1 MERQLGRSTRWIGFH
16 DCRDNNGKHVSRR
29 RRCAAC
35 AHPSLARAL
44 DHVSGLD
51 DAVKLEAAILV
62 DGRHDAHAGGHGLG
76 AVKTRL
82 GGCLELHASR
92 ADGRRRGG
100 RVLLRVFR
108 HGSHGV
114 CCIQLQHERVVDRG
128 AMLAADV
135 VDVLC
140 CVVLYYVCGKGDRHG
155 RRDRGMH
162 GPSTASDRGRGGG
175 GPRRPG
181 MHHPHVPDLE
191 IRDARC
197 QNPGGAV
204 SSREVRSKIDGR
216 IRRGMSWVQVV
227 ASESM
232 IHYDLL

>member
-114 CCIQLQHERVVDRG
+114 CCIQLQRERVVDRG
-128 AMLAADV
+128 AMLAQCWRQMW
-135 VDVLC
+135 LMY
-140 CVVLYYVCGKGDRHG
+140 CVVLCYITSVVREIDTAGATGECMGPQRPATEGAGRWSKAARH
-155 RRDRGMH
+155 
-162 GPSTASDRGRGGG
+162 ASPTCSRS
-175 GPRRPG
+175 
-181 MHHPHVPDLE
+181 
-191 IRDARC
+191 RDARC
-197 QNPGGAV
+197 QNPGGP
-204 SSREVRSKIDGR
+204 
-216 IRRGMSWVQVV
+216 
-227 ASESM
+227 
-232 IHYDLL
+232 